1 MGSWMYLSRSMLKLR
16 SRGEGGAPRS
26 LERMGDKTGGGV
38 CRASRQRAFDRAG
51 DAPPVKCGSE
61 GVRVPR
67 CHARFASNVVRV
79 VRSTR
84 ASCADIS
91 DASSSSSQF
100 AVQPIQPRLA
110 LDERQPFNKCTGLD
124 GLVSRR
130 SLVSARRTVDGPSS
144 LVFTSPGH
152 RKDVRR
158 SAHTR
163 GRRVEAAGS
172 PRLAA
177 VCSNS
182 WREAVK

>member
-1 MGSWMYLSRSMLKLR
+1 
-16 SRGEGGAPRS
+16 
-26 LERMGDKTGGGV
+26 MGDKPGVGG
-38 CRASRQRAFDRAG
+38 CRASRQRAFYRAG
-51 DAPPVKCGSE
+51 DAPRVKRGFK

-67 CHARFASNVVRV
+67 CHARFALKVVRV

-91 DASSSSSQF
+91 DARARLSLRSS
-100 AVQPIQPRLA
+100 RLSRGWP

-130 SLVSARRTVDGPSS
+130 SLVSARRTRDGPSS
-144 LVFTSPGH
+144 LVFTSPRN

-163 GRRVEAAGS
+163 GRRVEADGS

>member
-1 MGSWMYLSRSMLKLR
+1 MSSPEIPRKNWGQNRGCRVPRISSACFRPGRRRPAGQVRVQRCASTSLSRSVRLKASCVQHGRRARIFLTPARARLSLR
-16 SRGEGGAPRS
+16 SSRLSRGWP
-26 LERMGDKTGGGV
+26 
-38 CRASRQRAFDRAG
+38 
-51 DAPPVKCGSE
+51 
-61 GVRVPR
+61 
-67 CHARFASNVVRV
+67 
-79 VRSTR
+79 
-84 ASCADIS
+84 
-91 DASSSSSQF
+91 
-100 AVQPIQPRLA
+100 

-130 SLVSARRTVDGPSS
+130 SLVSARRTRDGPSS
-144 LVFTSPGH
+144 LVFTSPRN

-158 SAHTR
+158 SALTR

>member
-1 MGSWMYLSRSMLKLR
+1 MRRISPEIPNEKNGGQNRGWRVPRISSARVRPGRRRPAGQVRVQRCASTSLSRSVRLKRRRVLCVQHGRARIFLTPARARLSLR
-16 SRGEGGAPRS
+16 SSRLSRGWP
-26 LERMGDKTGGGV
+26 
-38 CRASRQRAFDRAG
+38 
-51 DAPPVKCGSE
+51 
-61 GVRVPR
+61 
-67 CHARFASNVVRV
+67 
-79 VRSTR
+79 
-84 ASCADIS
+84 
-91 DASSSSSQF
+91 
-100 AVQPIQPRLA
+100 

-144 LVFTSPGH
+144 LVFTSSVH